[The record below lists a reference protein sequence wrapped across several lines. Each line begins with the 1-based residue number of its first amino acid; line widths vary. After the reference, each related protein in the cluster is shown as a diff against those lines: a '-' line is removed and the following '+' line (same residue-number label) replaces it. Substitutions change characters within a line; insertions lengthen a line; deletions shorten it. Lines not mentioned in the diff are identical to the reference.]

1 MMRFSSTSRQLA
13 RLRNRPVRLRPRSL
27 RPPASGTI
35 GSTGGLNPSD
45 EGFVLPPRNDYVV
58 GQMPP
63 FVKSVENAE
72 RVDVEEARLERI
84 KVGYQ
89 SKDPS
94 ATCHVV
100 SHKFSL
106 PSEQMKISCDVSSG
120 SIRVSLFGPDGTLIK
135 TSKPVTGGL
144 KIRAPLE
151 WPDGLELD
159 SLVSTPVT
167 ARFDLEGGAKLF
179 ALRFEN
185 LFWE

>member
-1 MMRFSSTSRQLA
+1 M
-13 RLRNRPVRLRPRSL
+13 
-27 RPPASGTI
+27 
-35 GSTGGLNPSD
+35 
-45 EGFVLPPRNDYVV
+45 V
-58 GQMPP
+58 GQIPP

-84 KVGYQ
+84 ELGYQ
-89 SKDPS
+89 SKDRG
-94 ATCHVV
+94 AACHVM

-106 PSEQMKISCDVSSG
+106 PSEQMTISCDVSSG
-120 SIRVSLFGPDGTLIK
+120 SIRVALFGPDGTLIE

-144 KIRAPLE
+144 EIRAPVE
-151 WPDGLELD
+151 WPGGFELGP
-159 SLVSTPVT
+159 LVSTPVT